1 MRRQRAIFVA
11 AVTVGLGYAWLRGG
25 FVGAVSTSDVTQAP
39 PAAAAGLETATFA
52 AGCFWCAEADFEK
65 LPGVVT
71 VTSGYTGGHVRNP
84 TYKQVSRGGTGH
96 VESVQVLFD
105 PARISYD
112 TLLGYFWHDVD
123 PFVSNRQFC
132 DVGDQ
137 YRAEIFVHN
146 ATQRAAAEE
155 SKRKVQHRFSTPVV
169 VRISDAGV
177 FYPAESYHQNY
188 AKMHPVQ
195 YRFYR
200 WTCGRD
206 ARLSQIWG
214 PQTGAGTHDDD

>member
-1 MRRQRAIFVA
+1 MHRQRAIFVV

-25 FVGAVSTSDVTQAP
+25 FVGAVSVPDAAQSP
-39 PAAAAGLETATFA
+39 PAASAGMETATFA

-65 LPGVVT
+65 LAGVVT
-71 VTSGYTGGHVRNP
+71 VTSGYSGGHVRNP

-96 VESVQVLFD
+96 VESVQVVFD

-112 TLLGYFWHDVD
+112 ALLDHFWHDVD

-137 YRAEIFVHN
+137 YRAEIFVHT
-146 ATQRAAAEE
+146 AAQRAAAEE
-155 SKRKVQHRFSTPVV
+155 SKRRVQQRFSTPVV

-214 PQTGAGTHDDD
+214 RQRDAGTHDDD

>member
-1 MRRQRAIFVA
+1 MRRQRAIFLVA
-11 AVTVGLGYAWLRGG
+11 VAVGLGYAWLRGG
-25 FVGAVSTSDVTQAP
+25 FVGAVSPPDIAQSL
-39 PAAAAGLETATFA
+39 PAASAGMETATFA

-65 LPGVVT
+65 LQGVVA

-96 VESVQVLFD
+96 AESVQVLYD
-105 PARISYD
+105 AARISYAA
-112 TLLGYFWHDVD
+112 LLDHFWHDVD

-155 SKRKVQHRFSTPVV
+155 SKRRVQQRFSTPIV

-188 AKMHPVQ
+188 AKAHPVQ

-200 WTCGRD
+200 WACGRD

-214 PQTGAGTHDDD
+214 PPADPTKDDD

>member
-1 MRRQRAIFVA
+1 MRRQRAILVA

-112 TLLGYFWHDVD
+112 TLLGHFWHDVD

-146 ATQRAAAEE
+146 VTQRAAAEE
-155 SKRKVQHRFSTPVV
+155 SKRKVQQRFSTPIV

-206 ARLSQIWG
+206 ARLRQIWG
-214 PQTGAGTHDDD
+214 RPTDAGTNDDD

>member
-25 FVGAVSTSDVTQAP
+25 FVGAVSTPDVAHAP
-39 PAAAAGLETATFA
+39 PAASAGMETATFA

-65 LPGVVT
+65 LPGVVS

-112 TLLGYFWHDVD
+112 TLLRHFWHNVD

-155 SKRKVQHRFSTPVV
+155 SKRRVQQRFSTPIV
-169 VRISDAGV
+169 VRISDVGV

-188 AKMHPVQ
+188 AKMHPAQ

-214 PQTGAGTHDDD
+214 RQPDAGTHDDD